1 MDDPELEK
9 ILERLAVQETNMQW
23 VVKEINRLT
32 KEIGKLR
39 WELVSGVLILVVLQ
53 ILMRLLG

>member
-1 MDDPELEK
+1 MGDPELEK

-23 VVKEINRLT
+23 VIKEVNRLS
-32 KEIGKLR
+32 KEVGKLR
-39 WELVSGVLILVVLQ
+39 WELISGVLILVVLQ

>member
-1 MDDPELEK
+1 MDDLELEK

-23 VVKEINRLT
+23 VIKEVNRLT
-32 KEIGKLR
+32 REVSKLR

>member
-1 MDDPELEK
+1 MDDHEFEK

-23 VVKEINRLT
+23 VIKEINRLS
-32 KEIGKLR
+32 KEVGKLR
-39 WELVSGVLILVVLQ
+39 WELISGVLILVVLQ

>member
-1 MDDPELEK
+1 MDDPEFEK

>member
-1 MDDPELEK
+1 MDDPEFEK

-23 VVKEINRLT
+23 VIKEVNRLS
-32 KEIGKLR
+32 KEVGKLR
-39 WELVSGVLILVVLQ
+39 WELISGVLILVALQ

>member
-23 VVKEINRLT
+23 VIKEVNRLS
-32 KEIGKLR
+32 KEVSKLR
-39 WELVSGVLILVVLQ
+39 WELVSGVLILVILQ

>member
-1 MDDPELEK
+1 MDDPEFEK

-23 VVKEINRLT
+23 VIKEVNRLS
-32 KEIGKLR
+32 KEVSKLR
-39 WELVSGVLILVVLQ
+39 WELISGVLILVVLQ

>member
-23 VVKEINRLT
+23 VIKEVNRLS